1 MSLFDFLMDKRD
13 KKELAKECVK
23 LAHENAD
30 LRNQLFAAQ
39 VEIFWIKATEAARRR
54 ADEGDDPRIAAVRIQ
69 KQEDL

>member
-1 MSLFDFLMDKRD
+1 VSLFDFLMDQRD
-13 KKELAKECVK
+13 KKALAKECVK

-54 ADEGDDPRIAAVRIQ
+54 HDESDDLRMAAVRNSQ
-69 KQEDL
+69 QERI